1 MRVTS
6 WGHMGLAIATLRVFW
21 GLVYFTNGLA
31 KVVPELGHL
40 PGGFFLID
48 SEGARAI
55 LVHEVRN
62 HPVSLYHDLVFNV
75 LVPHWG
81 VVGPLVGATEMTA
94 GALLILGLA
103 APVGALLA
111 ALLAL
116 HPWCA
121 PFVNGHWR
129 YEFPVEW
136 VTVRCLAFMRPG
148 RFYGL
153 DAVFWRR
160 GSKLGATFA

>member
-1 MRVTS
+1 MWVTS

-62 HPVSLYHDLVFNV
+62 RPGGLYHDLVFNV
-75 LVPHWG
+75 LVPHWAL
-81 VVGPLVGATEMTA
+81 VGPLVRPTEITA
-94 GALLILGLA
+94 CAWPIPAL
-103 APVGALLA
+103 AP
-111 ALLAL
+111 
-116 HPWCA
+116 
-121 PFVNGHWR
+121 
-129 YEFPVEW
+129 
-136 VTVRCLAFMRPG
+136 PG
-148 RFYGL
+148 S
-153 DAVFWRR
+153 A
-160 GSKLGATFA
+160 